1 MFKQFANIKNRGFN
15 ETIVR
20 NNGKK
25 NYSKM
30 NWDANY
36 NGNEGN
42 FSLDIS
48 KNGKNKHIDVHFDNQ
63 DLAQLFNIP
72 SVNMP
77 LEQRLKK
84 DFLLKKKTRKNYHT
98 HNHEPMIIEIMKQPS
113 TSFDDSDTSSTNTTT
128 NTTTNT
134 NYTSLDDMFHLKG
147 PRSIRNLTHISSP
160 LYGEELVLPLT
171 ITQKR
176 KRSPKTRTKRVYK
189 VVRVPK
195 SSKKTKSYR

>member
-1 MFKQFANIKNRGFN
+1 MFKQFTNIKNSGFN

-77 LEQRLKK
+77 LDQRLKK
-84 DFLLKKKTRKNYHT
+84 DFLLKKKTRKNYNK
-98 HNHEPMIIEIMKQPS
+98 HNPMIIEIMKQPT
-113 TSFDDSDTSSTNTTT
+113 TSLDDSDTSATSSNDLF
-128 NTTTNT
+128 NSNS
-134 NYTSLDDMFHLKG
+134 YTSLDEMFHLKG

-160 LYGEELVLPLT
+160 LYGEELALPLT

-176 KRSPKTRTKRVYK
+176 KRSPKTTTKRVYK
-189 VVRVPK
+189 VVRIPK
-195 SSKKTKSYR
+195 SSKKTKSNR